1 MATIHLHEGK
11 DKSLRRQ
18 HPWVFSGAIARVKGQ
33 PEPGET
39 VAVHAAN
46 GDWLGFGAWSPTSQ
60 IRVRMWSFSQRD
72 VIDPQFFKQQ
82 IAAAIEYRQ
91 NLQINS
97 DAVRLVA
104 AEADN
109 LPGITIDRYADWVVV
124 QLLSRGADY
133 WRDSIIEALREL
145 LPECSIY
152 ERSDVDVRKKEGLAP
167 LCQLHYQAPTASPL
181 AALWITENGLQLQ
194 VDIEHG
200 HKTGYYLDQRDSR
213 AAVQKYVKGKRVLNA
228 FSYTG
233 GFGLYASAAGAR
245 EVINLDV
252 SQPALTIAASN
263 HERNQ
268 LSAPDNRQI
277 DVFEA
282 LREFHA
288 RGERFDVIILD
299 PPKFVDSK
307 ANLNRACRGYKDIN
321 RLAAMLLAKD
331 GTLLTFSCSGLL
343 SADLFQK
350 VVADAALDAKR
361 PLKIVERLYQGADH
375 PVQLNFPESLYL
387 KGLVLRG

>member
-167 LCQLHYQAPTASPL
+167 LCQLHYQAPNASPL

-252 SQPALTIAASN
+252 SQPALAIAASN

>member
-18 HPWVFSGAIARVKGQ
+18 HPWVFCGAIARVKGQ

-252 SQPALTIAASN
+252 SQPSLAIAASN